1 MMILKLSTRIV
12 LALTLIC
19 ATALPLSAQ
28 QVGGLRVGL
37 SHRAEVGAPQL
48 QRAVSSS
55 RSHWQTGALIGAVVG
70 VAAAV
75 YAVGAGGGGS
85 LSPSEILVLG
95 GIGIL
100 LGGVPG
106 ALIGALFPK

>member
-1 MMILKLSTRIV
+1 MRRFV
-12 LALTLIC
+12 VALALIC
-19 ATALPLSAQ
+19 TTALPLSAQ

-37 SHRAEVGAPQL
+37 SQRAEVHAPQL
-48 QRAVSSS
+48 QPAVSSS
-55 RSHWQTGALIGAVVG
+55 RSHWQTGAVIGAVVG
-70 VAAAV
+70 AAV
-75 YAVGAGGGGS
+75 AVIAVGTVSDGL

-100 LGGVPG
+100 MGGVPG